1 MRKTIDQLVEP
12 ILAFLMAAIILLLF
26 VSVCA
31 RYLFL
36 APFTWAEEIAR
47 LLLVWVSFLG
57 AYLAHRY
64 GQHIAVTAI
73 LDHMA
78 PTPRLIARLAAA
90 ALVLALMAVL
100 SWFGTRYALAFMTT
114 HSQLLGIPIGLVYA
128 AMPVSAAL
136 ICIDI
141 VAGVHSDLRQAGWL
155 GVGKPRE

>member
-1 MRKTIDQLVEP
+1 MRKTIDRCVEP

-26 VSVCA
+26 ASVCA

-36 APFTWAEEIAR
+36 SPFTWAEEIAR

-73 LDHMA
+73 LDRL
-78 PTPRLIARLAAA
+78 PSLPRLITRLAAA

-100 SWFGTRYALAFMTT
+100 TWFGTRYALAFLTT
-114 HSQLLGIPIGLVYA
+114 YSQLLGIPIGLVYA
-128 AMPVSAAL
+128 AMPVSAVL
-136 ICIDI
+136 ICID
-141 VAGVHSDLRQAGWL
+141 VLAELHSDLRRGGWL
-155 GVGKPRE
+155 GANKSRG